1 MVEFIDESDDRD
13 SRLPH
18 PNVPKNIFAVLAVW
32 AFTLGIL
39 YFDRLQE
46 IQTNFLV
53 FFSLPLLFLIVFMRK
68 ESFSS
73 ILKATGLSL
82 DTTRDKLFAVIG
94 VVVGAFVGIGF
105 FMFFTLQMSI
115 VPLFFPLWIS
125 ALPVGGIVVLYFAVG
140 LFEELYV
147 IFYAKISHNWLYDKF
162 KIGRMNGLIVGIVI
176 ARVAWSGLHLLSY
189 GTGNPI
195 MFVIAWS
202 LGMAFSFISVG
213 LALFTSHKHLT
224 YAAISAHIF
233 YDIFLALYLVAAIL

>member
-1 MVEFIDESDDRD
+1 MVEFLDESDER
-13 SRLPH
+13 PH
-18 PNVPKNIFAVLAVW
+18 PHVPKNIFAVVAVW

-46 IQTNFLV
+46 IETNFLV

-73 ILKATGLSL
+73 ILKATGMSL
-82 DTTRDKLFAVIG
+82 PTTRDKIFAVIG
-94 VVVGAFVGIGF
+94 VVIGAFVGIGF

-125 ALPVGGIVVLYFAVG
+125 ALPVGGIVALYFAVG

-147 IFYAKISHNWLYDKF
+147 IFYAKISHNWLHDKF
-162 KIGRMNGLIVGIVI
+162 KIGKMNGLIIGIVI
-176 ARVAWSGLHLLSY
+176 ARVAWSFLHLLSY
-189 GTGNPI
+189 GTGNPT
-195 MFVIAWS
+195 MYLIAWS
-202 LGMAFSFISVG
+202 LGMIFSFISVG

-224 YAAISAHIF
+224 YTAVSAHIF
-233 YDIFLALYLVAAIL
+233 YDIFVAMYLIALI

>member
-1 MVEFIDESDDRD
+1 MVEFLDESDDRD
-13 SRLPH
+13 SRPH
-18 PNVPKNIFAVLAVW
+18 PNVPKSIWSVVLVW

-73 ILKATGLSL
+73 ILKASGLNL
-82 DTTRDKLFAVIG
+82 PTNRDKAFAVIG
-94 VVVGAFVGIGF
+94 VVLGAVVGIGF

-125 ALPVGGIVVLYFAVG
+125 ALPIGGIVALYFVVG

-162 KIGRMNGLIVGIVI
+162 KIGKMNGLILGIVI

-189 GTGNPI
+189 GTANPM

-202 LGMAFSFISVG
+202 LGMVFSFISIG

-224 YAAISAHIF
+224 YVAVSAHIF
-233 YDIFLALYLVAAIL
+233 YDIFVVMYLVAII